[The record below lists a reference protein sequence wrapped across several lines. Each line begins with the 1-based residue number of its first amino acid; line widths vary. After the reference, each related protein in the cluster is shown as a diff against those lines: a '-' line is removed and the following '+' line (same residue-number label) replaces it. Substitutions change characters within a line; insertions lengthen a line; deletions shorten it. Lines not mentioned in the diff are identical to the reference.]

1 MSPPQPPT
9 TSPSFN
15 PFAIHPFTSLQSPPS
30 SSLQQYDDSLSG
42 NPERLGPASSYNVH
56 FTRAMS
62 ASSQLL
68 QSPSPTPERA
78 TLSFSPPLGPS
89 MTPNPPSSRVQG
101 SQGHVFTGLRFE
113 LEGRHGQKGAADDL
127 PVLKKKSYTYD
138 GF

>member
-1 MSPPQPPT
+1 MSQPQPPT

-30 SSLQQYDDSLSG
+30 SSVQQYDVSLSD

-62 ASSQLL
+62 ASSQPL
-68 QSPSPTPERA
+68 QSPSPNSERA
-78 TLSFSPPLGPS
+78 TLSFLPPLRSS
-89 MTPNPPSSRVQG
+89 MTPTPPSSRVQR

-113 LEGRHGQKGAADDL
+113 LEGRDGQKGAADDL
-127 PVLKKKSYTYD
+127 PVLKKKTHAYD